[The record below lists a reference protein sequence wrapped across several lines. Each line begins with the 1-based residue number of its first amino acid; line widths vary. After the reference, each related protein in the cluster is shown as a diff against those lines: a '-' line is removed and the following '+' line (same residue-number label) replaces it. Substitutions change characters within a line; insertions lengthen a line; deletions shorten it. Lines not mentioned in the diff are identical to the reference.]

1 MLNSSFIFW
10 STTLSA
16 VALCS
21 AISSNEP
28 SAENKWAPAPKAQ
41 ARRAWVSHNRVSA
54 RYTTP
59 QGIGYNHG
67 YTTLEGFFAP
77 INLCRDAWLPF
88 LDLRG
93 HVFDDGKMA
102 ANAGLGVRYL
112 ANSRVW
118 GVNSYYDYRNTHHQH
133 YNQVAAGLETL
144 GKIWDFRINGYLPV
158 GWKQSRL
165 YHTEFDLF
173 EGNHMILRSSRNFAM
188 KGANAEAGFHLD
200 RFKPAPLYFA
210 GGPYYLTGKGASTW
224 GGELRASVE
233 LFNRYVRLEGRTAY
247 DHFFKWTGQGI
258 VSVNIPFGPK
268 AQVKQNA
275 CTSWCDAVSLAR
287 RMVQPVE
294 RMEIIPVGKQRVHS
308 RAIDPATGDPYY
320 FLFVDNTSRSLGT
333 YESPYPTLVDAQNA
347 SFPNTVIYVFPGDGT
362 SAGMD
367 AGITLQDGQML
378 LGAGSIY
385 SLPTTLGS
393 VSIPA
398 FASTM
403 PVLTNTTPN
412 PVITIA
418 NNNTVAG
425 LYIENTNG
433 NGIYGTGITNFT
445 ATQNTIIGGNAASGS
460 GEAILLNNISGK
472 LKISNTLF
480 SQNAPVSANGYIVHI
495 VQTDTQ
501 CCNVCFINNT
511 LAAFVSSN
519 IVMAEEN
526 TALQTLSGIYFDL
539 SGTGGIG
546 NLTINNCTLLDSTSS
561 GGTGIQV
568 SLADSSFVTNT
579 TFNNVNI
586 HDWSNGIELDLGST
600 ESMTNL
606 LVLNTNIIN
615 FSENAGLF
623 VNLTGAGSIENLLV
637 QNSTITNYRS
647 NLYGFELSI
656 GGSGG
661 IENVRIQNSNLDDN
675 AYDAYIFLYGSGSI
689 ANLSVANSS
698 LNYAEFE
705 ALYIYVGGIGSIT
718 NVSVTDSSLRYAGGD
733 ASGVFVEVQGPGAI
747 ANINIANSIF
757 DDNPEHSVY
766 LYAGIPNS
774 IQNVTVSNS
783 SFAGSTYGLIS
794 EGPGTIGTLNINNC
808 SFAGNMYGIF
818 LDGEVDVLNLSD
830 SIFTGNQYAA
840 FINGLQGGV
849 IGDNQF
855 NGNTTL
861 SLFFQFNSSASSS
874 LSILDNTFTGLSLP
888 TEGYAAYVQVADPS
902 STLCLEFVDNVATP
916 AQDQGNAPYYFDQ
929 TAGIFNITSNSTQ
942 ANNIGVI
949 DTNGTIGNCS
959 Q

>member
-21 AISSNEP
+21 AIFSNEP

-41 ARRAWVSHNRVSA
+41 TRRACVRHNRVSA

-67 YTTLEGFFAP
+67 YTTLEGFFSP

-93 HVFDDGKMA
+93 HVFDNGKMA

-118 GVNSYYDYRNTHHQH
+118 GVNSYYDYRNTHRQH

-165 YHTEFDLF
+165 YHTKFDLF
-173 EGNHMILRSSRNFAM
+173 EGHYMILRSSRNFAM

-200 RFKPAPLYFA
+200 CFRQAPLYFA

-224 GGELRASVE
+224 GGELRASVD

-258 VSVNIPFGPK
+258 VSVNVPFGARAK
-268 AQVKQNA
+268 VKQDP
-275 CTSWCDAVSLAR
+275 CTSRCDAVSLAA
-287 RMVQPVE
+287 RMVQPVD
-294 RMEIIPVGKQRVHS
+294 RMEIIPVGKQHLHS

-362 SAGMD
+362 AAGMD

-378 LGAGSIY
+378 LGAGSAY
-385 SLPTTLGS
+385 SFPTTLGTVS
-393 VSIPA
+393 VPA
-398 FASTM
+398 LACTM
-403 PVLTNTTPN
+403 PVLTNNPPILTNTATP
-412 PVITIA
+412 PVITLA
-418 NNNTVAG
+418 NNNTVSG
-425 LYIENTNG
+425 LYIENING
-433 NGIYGTGITNFT
+433 NGIYGAGITNFT
-445 ATQNTIIGGNAASGS
+445 AAQNAIIGGNAASGS
-460 GEAILLNNISGK
+460 GEAILLNNISGEVT
-472 LKISNTLF
+472 ISDTLF
-480 SQNAPVSANGYIVHI
+480 SQYAPQAAPGYIVHI
-495 VQTDTQ
+495 VQTDAQ
-501 CCNVCFINNT
+501 CDASLTNNT
-511 LAAFVSSN
+511 MVAQYAGN
-519 IVMAEEN
+519 ETIN
-526 TALQTLSGIYFDL
+526 GIFADL

-546 NLTINNCTLLDSTSS
+546 NLNIATSALLNSS
-561 GGTGIQV
+561 SVGIGIQV
-568 SLADSSFVTNT
+568 SLADSSFVTNMT
-579 TFNNVNI
+579 LDNLNINN
-586 HDWSNGIELDLGST
+586 WGNGIEVDFDSS
-600 ESMTNL
+600 ESMTAMI
-606 LVLNTNIIN
+606 VSNTKIFNY
-615 FSENAGLF
+615 SENAGLF
-623 VNLTGAGSIENLLV
+623 VNLTGAGSIENLLI
-637 QNSTITNYRS
+637 QNSTITNYSS
-647 NLYGFELSI
+647 NLYGFKLGI

-661 IENVRIQNSNLDDN
+661 IENVRIQNSNLDHN
-675 AYDAYIFLYGSGSI
+675 VYDAYVFLYGSGSI

-698 LNYAEFE
+698 LNYAKFE

-718 NVSVTDSSLRYAGGD
+718 NVSVTDSSLRYAGG
-733 ASGVFVEVQGPGAI
+733 ASGVFVEVEGPGAI
-747 ANINIANSIF
+747 ANINIANTIF
-757 DDNPEHSVY
+757 DDNPQYGVY

-774 IQNVTVSNS
+774 IQNATVSNS
-783 SFAGSTYGLIS
+783 SFAGSRYGLIS
-794 EGPGTIGTLNINNC
+794 QGPGTIGTLDVNDCN
-808 SFAGNMYGIF
+808 FAANSYGVY
-818 LDGEVDVLNLSD
+818 LNGEVNVFNLFD
-830 SIFTGNQYAA
+830 STFTGNQYAVVA
-840 FINGLQGGV
+840 GLEAGT
-849 IGDNQF
+849 IEHNQF
-855 NGNTTL
+855 NGNFFN
-861 SLFFQFNSSASSS
+861 SLFLAFDPSSPSFS
-874 LSILDNTFTGLSLP
+874 SILDNTFIGVSLP
-888 TEGYAAYVQVADPS
+888 TEGYAAYVEVTDS
-902 STLCLEFVDNVATP
+902 SSALCLEFVDNVSTP
-916 AQDQGNAPYYFDQ
+916 AQNGSSAPYFFDQ
-929 TAGIFNITSNSTQ
+929 IAGIFNITSNSTQ

-949 DTNGTIGNCS
+949 NTNGTIGSCS